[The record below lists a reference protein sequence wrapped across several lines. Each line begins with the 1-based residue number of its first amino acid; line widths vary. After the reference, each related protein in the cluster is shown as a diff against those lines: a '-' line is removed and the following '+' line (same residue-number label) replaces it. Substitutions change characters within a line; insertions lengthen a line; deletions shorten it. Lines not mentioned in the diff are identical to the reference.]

1 MVMSSLPSASAFGI
15 INSNV
20 MQAML
25 GMLNRMVGAELKSL
39 QKKDSNN
46 KQDGVSMDIQLDEP
60 AASTRPKGSRASQR
74 LAASQEEEEESETD
88 VDDTEEV
95 DPFWDAPRGSRSQQS
110 TATAAKTK
118 LKPQQLLALLQDMR
132 ACVALFAQQPDEHTL
147 NTAADLFVSLMYL
160 CEIRAEYAG
169 AAYMCRSVLVAFA
182 TTTRASL
189 ISTYRYVC
197 VTFVLQTIG
206 FWSHGLSSSCTCTD
220 LLCPSSR
227 SPTATRCFP
236 MWLRSSAVATRPP

>member
-1 MVMSSLPSASAFGI
+1 MTDVLFVSLTDKLLATRLIMVISSLPSASAFGI

-25 GMLNRMVGAELKSL
+25 GMLNKMVGAELKSI
-39 QKKDSNN
+39 QKKDSSN

-60 AASTRPKGSRASQR
+60 SSSTSSRPKGSRASQR
-74 LAASQEEEEESETD
+74 LAASQEEDEETETD
-88 VDDTEEV
+88 VDETEEV
-95 DPFWDAPRGSRSQQS
+95 DPFGDAPRASRSQQS
-110 TATAAKTK
+110 TAVAAKTK

-147 NTAADLFVSLMYL
+147 NTAADLFVSLLYL
-160 CEIRAEYAG
+160 CEVRAEYAG

-189 ISTYRYVC
+189 ISTYRSVARR
-197 VTFVLQTIG
+197 
-206 FWSHGLSSSCTCTD
+206 
-220 LLCPSSR
+220 LLR
-227 SPTATRCFP
+227 SPSP
-236 MWLRSSAVATRPP
+236 RSLTHG